1 MRYRHGAGLSIA
13 RGGAPRVTRLDCLLA
28 SSFYV
33 PGFAG
38 NPVSMARLQGAHMR
52 KWQASPGGKLGRLRP
67 ERPPRHRGMGSSTA
81 SLFSKAVFTSLA
93 IVAGPCRS
101 CAAAHESGSGTI
113 RTSSDVRLESAF
125 RGKADSM
132 CSARVFRLLTR
143 SRRSVLV
150 QNLRAAR
157 TIKPN
162 PTTAKPIVT
171 ATLTQKTPG
180 FWVRLKRGPP
190 RQVRLSWRHLC
201 WRSRRAS

>member
-1 MRYRHGAGLSIA
+1 MVNAMAPGL
-13 RGGAPRVTRLDCLLA
+13 
-28 SSFYV
+28 
-33 PGFAG
+33 
-38 NPVSMARLQGAHMR
+38 VSHVEVLHE
-52 KWQASPGGKLGRLRP
+52 SPGYTAFLRRLSTFRGSQVIPSQWPGCRVRISESGKPALGVNSGGCGQSDLRGTGGDGLFYCFAIQQGGIHKLGD
-67 ERPPRHRGMGSSTA
+67 RGRTR
-81 SLFSKAVFTSLA
+81 F
-93 IVAGPCRS
+93 